1 MAGNALTGA
10 MFSVNKGNTGVGT
23 KKTTFEAIDKGIK
36 GVQDWKDN
44 IDEER
49 LKLKTDTAEKY
60 REAEKN
66 VMENLPTDVT
76 VKNQALRYLSTYKD
90 QLYNNAQLV
99 RNGNK
104 KPEDNLIF
112 QENGKQSFQI
122 LAEQVKS
129 FDDEVTKT
137 KERAEGSY
145 VLNEKTGEQVFVKPT
160 SGAYESALQRVQ
172 SQISSLESVDVE
184 FGENGMGKL
193 VFYEREFNESTSTM
207 GLKLDNNGNRI
218 PIKGKQNMSVLSLQ
232 QGANQRAD
240 RLYMAD
246 EVAKLVGEKSVL
258 GGTYKEMMRLGN
270 ISGVIVD
277 DFRQNPKLK
286 TVLDDAASNLTATIQ
301 RRMSILADNPMFNKD
316 GVSVNT
322 ILLPFTEY
330 NQLTTAEKE
339 EMQTYSYTD
348 ENGVVIHTGKK
359 RKYVQLVVKNNQL
372 LAEEDDNDRLA
383 ASRSAKSSLYAGLQK
398 DISGGSPDKQFDP
411 NSASYKS
418 SKKQKEAGVN
428 RVDYANRIAV
438 GGEDAMQALQ
448 DLKTSGLFTVSNE
461 FNEILSSEGLV
472 DFDGRKAM
480 KYTVQID
487 EKGNTEPRYVFTTD
501 KDDNPLSQEE
511 RVEQSLAL
519 IGTNPLEV
527 KNLIKEFKKSGGIL
541 TKVDPNAKFSSVK
554 ISGGS
559 RVKYEVTENTDLDVK
574 NIYKGA
580 SSAVAAGIDEDVL
593 REGLESYISNTF
605 KDQGLRMPSGFKVET
620 VGNDGMKI
628 TGGGITVQT
637 ENESESGTAQLMRDF
652 ILAYNNRDKESGDL
666 KPETKSVTT
675 RTVNQIML
683 EDKLTRKDA
692 IVIFN
697 NQ

>member
-60 REAEKN
+60 REAEKY
-66 VMENLPTDVT
+66 VKENLPTDVT

-286 TVLDDAASNLTATIQ
+286 TVLDDAASNLTATVQ

-330 NQLTTAEKE
+330 NQLTTAEKA

-411 NSASYKS
+411 NSASSKS

-605 KDQGLRMPSGFKVET
+605 KDQGLPMPSGFKVET

-652 ILAYNNRDKESGDL
+652 ILAYNNRDKESDDPKPGGD
-666 KPETKSVTT
+666 VT
-675 RTVNQIML
+675 V
-683 EDKLTRKDA
+683 KKDA
-692 IVIFN
+692 FGNIIK
-697 NQ
+697 

>member
-76 VKNQALRYLSTYKD
+76 VKNQALKYLSNYKD

-99 RNGNK
+99 RNGNI

-122 LAEQVKS
+122 LSDQVKS
-129 FDDEVTKT
+129 YDDELTKT
-137 KERAEGSY
+137 IKRAEGGY
-145 VLNEKTGEQVFVKPT
+145 FLNEKTGKEEFVNPT
-160 SGAYESALQRVQ
+160 SGAYEAAMQRVQ
-172 SQISSLESVDVE
+172 SQIAGLESVDVE
-184 FGENGMGKL
+184 FGTNGMGKV
-193 VFYEREFNESTSTM
+193 VFYEREFNQSTNTM
-207 GLKLDNNGNRI
+207 GVKLDNNGNRI

-286 TVLDDAASNLTATIQ
+286 TVLDDAASNLTATVQ

-330 NQLTTAEKE
+330 NQLTTAEKA

-383 ASRSAKSSLYAGLQK
+383 ATRSAKSSLYAGLQK
-398 DISGGSPDKQFDP
+398 DISGGSPDRQFDTNSP
-411 NSASYKS
+411 NRVAGKRALNKQEDDARDIMQAANDFRGATTPEELRNVKERLSNLNPNISGINETTSDLNGEKVVTSFSILYGDGSPSQTVTIGDVKGGKFNAVPVQEYMKTMYGKLSIKGGVGASRAAEIFGTDNMTQKANTKAGDRSYGGKEYKGISSMIVMEGENGINLSDKMAKTTNGGEVQAVASNILDKAVAEFGVPTDLFTIVVDNTGGNDQVTVKDINGKEVFKDENDDTNGSGASAAIDKLIRDYL
-418 SKKQKEAGVN
+418 SKGKDSTPNPGGGVN
-428 RVDYANRIAV
+428 Y
-438 GGEDAMQALQ
+438 
-448 DLKTSGLFTVSNE
+448 T
-461 FNEILSSEGLV
+461 
-472 DFDGRKAM
+472 DF
-480 KYTVQID
+480 
-487 EKGNTEPRYVFTTD
+487 
-501 KDDNPLSQEE
+501 
-511 RVEQSLAL
+511 
-519 IGTNPLEV
+519 
-527 KNLIKEFKKSGGIL
+527 
-541 TKVDPNAKFSSVK
+541 
-554 ISGGS
+554 
-559 RVKYEVTENTDLDVK
+559 
-574 NIYKGA
+574 
-580 SSAVAAGIDEDVL
+580 
-593 REGLESYISNTF
+593 
-605 KDQGLRMPSGFKVET
+605 
-620 VGNDGMKI
+620 
-628 TGGGITVQT
+628 
-637 ENESESGTAQLMRDF
+637 
-652 ILAYNNRDKESGDL
+652 
-666 KPETKSVTT
+666 
-675 RTVNQIML
+675 
-683 EDKLTRKDA
+683 
-692 IVIFN
+692 
-697 NQ
+697 